1 MFPCML
7 LNFNLNKISLG
18 REKDITISQKKNI
31 IHRVV
36 KFFKTNQLAYGRNET
51 QIQVFGSIF
60 SILFTMLLY
69 RLRKL
74 IKLKGS
80 KSN

>member
-51 QIQVFGSIF
+51 QIQVVW
-60 SILFTMLLY
+60 LY
-69 RLRKL
+69 FQYTFHNATL
-74 IKLKGS
+74 
-80 KSN
+80 